1 MSLIVVDSLSERHRP
16 TWVEIHLGHL
26 VHNFRAIRARV
37 GTGVKICAVVKA
49 EAYGHGAVA
58 VARCLEEVGADW
70 FGVATVEEGVALRAA
85 GIARP
90 ILCFGVLQGQQD
102 LVLEYR
108 LTPVVFDLSLAERLE
123 ACARARHTI
132 LDVHLEVDTGMGR
145 VGVPLR
151 ELTGV
156 LRALARFP
164 HLRLDG
170 LMTHL
175 AAADDPAKAEFTR
188 EQIARFRQALQVV
201 EAMGFHPTYRHLAN
215 SAGVRAYPEAWGNMV
230 RPGGLLYGLWSG
242 PQVSELVLDTLEG
255 DRVLRPVLSLHT
267 RIAFLKDVD
276 AGTPLGYGSAFVTS
290 RPSRIATLPIGYHD
304 GYRRALSRCGHS
316 ARSEGAPRD
325 LTRAS
330 EGALPKDP
338 VCGETSTGGRVLV
351 RGQFASVVGR
361 VSMDWTLVD
370 VTDIPEV
377 RVGDEVILI
386 GQANGQRILAEDVA
400 AWCGTISYEITSG
413 ISGRVPRVIIPAAP
427 AQGDAGRR
435 EVSE

>member
-1 MSLIVVDSLSERHRP
+1 MSLTVVDSLSERHRP
-16 TWVEIHLGHL
+16 TWAEIHLGHL

-37 GTGVKICAVVKA
+37 GPAVKICAVVKA

-58 VARCLEEVGADW
+58 VARCLEAVGADW

-102 LVLEYR
+102 LVLEHR
-108 LTPVVFDLSLAERLE
+108 LTPVVFDLSLVERLE
-123 ACARARHTI
+123 ACARARQMI

-145 VGVPLR
+145 VGVPFR
-151 ELTGV
+151 ELTNV

-164 HLRLDG
+164 HIRLDG

-188 EQIARFRQALQVV
+188 EQIARFRQALQMV
-201 EAMGFHPTYRHLAN
+201 ETMGFHPTYRHLAN

-242 PQVSELVLDTLEG
+242 PHVSELVLETPEG
-255 DRVLRPVLSLHT
+255 ACRLRPVLSLHT
-267 RIAFLKDVD
+267 RIVLLKDVD
-276 AGTPLGYGSAFVTS
+276 AGTPLGYGSAFITS

-304 GYRRALSRCGHS
+304 GYRRAL
-316 ARSEGAPRD
+316 
-325 LTRAS
+325 
-330 EGALPKDP
+330 
-338 VCGETSTGGRVLV
+338 STGGRVLV

-370 VTDIPEV
+370 VTDIPEA

-386 GQANGQRILAEDVA
+386 GQENGRRILAEDVA
-400 AWCGTISYEITSG
+400 AWCGTIAYEITSG
-413 ISGRVPRVIIPAAP
+413 ISARVPRVIIPAAP
-427 AQGDAGRR
+427 PHGEARWSG
-435 EVSE
+435 VSE